1 MPDPRKFE
9 EAERDKADEVTET
22 NETNEALDD
31 AFDDKGDPEVP
42 PAADKDPVIPTSP
55 D

>member
-22 NETNEALDD
+22 NQALDD